1 MGGIAMLGLGVTML
15 LPLVLV
21 IGLLVVATL
30 PGARHTGLH
39 KGALFARWV
48 GIIAGGA
55 AICLMIGA
63 SINDSWP
70 GGRLELGALTAAAPL
85 VGATL
90 LVIAIWIGELTLP
103 APRSTTRYGLLTPR
117 DRRTV
122 SPQLASITACLG
134 VLALGGYAV
143 FTTLVAAPD
152 TEGRPG
158 RAIGHTGVD
167 GFTGGAYGPFPGQW
181 YTLPA
186 LIALAVLVAAAAGA
200 IAVVVRRRPS
210 ADPQDI
216 LLRRRSVT
224 SLLGAVAVGTGLT
237 AQGLSAYGLMGF
249 LRIAQP
255 DYVEQGLGFAGMAA
269 SLGVGMAGLI
279 ISLLG
284 AVMVCMPASIART
297 VPGQRE
303 PAGTMPVDRDDTES
317 LAPPSPSS
325 HSPGPAPTA
334 RTAPASRAVVP
345 GHLTAG
351 SLTEGS
357 LAEGAAR

>member
-1 MGGIAMLGLGVTML
+1 MGGFAMLGLGVTML

-30 PGARHTGLH
+30 PGAGRTGLH
-39 KGALFARWV
+39 KGALIARWI
-48 GIIAGGA
+48 GIAA
-55 AICLMIGA
+55 AAVAICLMIGA
-63 SINDSWP
+63 GINGTWP
-70 GGRLELGALTAAAPL
+70 GGRLGLGALTAAAPL
-85 VGATL
+85 AGATL
-90 LVIAIWIGELTLP
+90 LVIAILIGELTLP

-117 DRRTV
+117 DLRTV
-122 SPQLASITACLG
+122 SSQLASITAFLG

-158 RAIGHTGVD
+158 RAIAHTGVD
-167 GFTGGAYGPFPGQW
+167 GFSGGAYGPFPGQW
-181 YTLPA
+181 YTLPV
-186 LIALAVLVAAAAGA
+186 LIGLAVLVASAAGA
-200 IAVVVRRRPS
+200 ITVVVRRRPS
-210 ADPQDI
+210 TDSQDL

-269 SLGVGMAGLI
+269 SLGVGMAGLV

-303 PAGTMPVDRDDTES
+303 PVGAASTGPDDPAAAAS
-317 LAPPSPSS
+317 PAPSP
-325 HSPGPAPTA
+325 HGPGPAPSA
-334 RTAPASRAVVP
+334 RTAPASQAVMP
-345 GHLTAG
+345 GHLAD
-351 SLTEGS
+351 GS
-357 LAEGAAR
+357 LADGAAR